1 MEPGTKHPNMISPV
15 ISAFAEEAFFL
26 RLLREKAV
34 RAPHYDLSDFG
45 ELDNRLE
52 AHIDGLR
59 VAGDPGWKICLEEL
73 TWEEPGEIFTAAILA
88 LESGDEKRIQ
98 TVLQKC
104 ETDPDL
110 CPGFISAL
118 GWLPFEKA
126 EPFLQGLLESDSPE
140 IQRIGIAG
148 FAIHRHDPEEVL
160 KNALQSDHPRLLSR
174 ALKAV
179 GELGKQ
185 SWAGSVVPFF
195 GHEDSEVRY
204 HAAWSGVL
212 LGESEARKVLKS
224 LAKADGPRS
233 ESAAALAVR
242 TGRIDGNR
250 EWFQNLADKEEN
262 KRKAIIAVGA
272 LGDPADIPW
281 LIEQMA
287 TPELARVAGESL
299 SMITGL
305 DIAYED
311 LDAEPPENFEAG
323 PTEDPADDN
332 VDLDP
337 DEDLPWPDP
346 AAIDR
351 WWAENR
357 KNFKKGTRHLCGRPI
372 TKKHLW
378 EVLKTG
384 YQRQR
389 AAAAVELALLEPGK
403 PLFNV
408 KAPANR
414 QRQMLGLK

>member
-1 MEPGTKHPNMISPV
+1 
-15 ISAFAEEAFFL
+15 
-26 RLLREKAV
+26 
-34 RAPHYDLSDFG
+34 
-45 ELDNRLE
+45 

-59 VAGDPGWKICLEEL
+59 VAGDPGWEICLEEL
-73 TWEEPGEIFTAAILA
+73 AWEEPGEIFTAAILA
-88 LESGDEKRIQ
+88 LESGDEERIQ

-104 ETDPDL
+104 EPDVEL
-110 CPGFISAL
+110 YQGFISAL
-118 GWLPFEKA
+118 GWLSFEQV
-126 EPFLQGLLESDSPE
+126 EPFLQRFLKNDSPE

-148 FAIHRHDPEEVL
+148 FAIHRQDPGETL
-160 KNALQSDHPRLLSR
+160 QNALQSDDPRLLSR
-174 ALKAV
+174 ALKAI

-195 GHEDSEVRY
+195 DHENSEVRY
-204 HAAWSGVL
+204 HAAWSGIL

-224 LAKADGPRS
+224 FAEADGPRS
-233 ESAAALAVR
+233 KSAAAMAVR

-250 EWFQNLADKEEN
+250 EWFQNLAGKEEH
-262 KRKAIIAVGA
+262 KRKAIIAAGA
-272 LGDPADIPW
+272 LGDPADVPW
-281 LIEQMA
+281 IIEQMA

-311 LDAEPPENFEAG
+311 LEAEPPENFEAG
-323 PTEDPADDN
+323 PTEDPADDD

-357 KNFKKGTRHLCGRPI
+357 KSFKKGSRHLCGRPI
-372 TKKHLW
+372 AKKQLW

-389 AAAAVELALLEPGK
+389 AAAAIELSLLEPGK

-408 KAPANR
+408 KAPAKR
-414 QRQMLGLK
+414 QMRMLGLK

>member
-1 MEPGTKHPNMISPV
+1 MISPI
-15 ISAFAEEAFFL
+15 ISAYAEEASFL

-34 RAPHYDLSDFG
+34 GAPHYDLTDLG
-45 ELDNRLE
+45 EMDNRLE

-73 TWEEPGEIFTAAILA
+73 AWEEPGEIFTPAILA
-88 LESGDEKRIQ
+88 LESGAEERIQ

-104 ETDPDL
+104 EPDVKL
-110 CPGFISAL
+110 YQGFISAL
-118 GWLPFEKA
+118 GWLPFQRA
-126 EPFLQGLLESDSPE
+126 EPSLQRFLKNDSPE

-148 FAIHRHDPEEVL
+148 FAIHRQDPGKALET
-160 KNALQSDHPRLLSR
+160 ALQSEHPRLLSR

-195 GHEDSEVRY
+195 DPENSEVRY
-204 HAAWSGVL
+204 HAAWSGIL

-224 LAKADGPRS
+224 FAEADGPRS
-233 ESAAALAVR
+233 ESAAAMAVR
-242 TGRIDGNR
+242 TGKIDGNR
-250 EWFQNLADKEEN
+250 EWFQNLADKKEH
-262 KRKAIIAVGA
+262 KRKAIIAAGA

-311 LDAEPPENFEAG
+311 LDGEPPENFEAG
-323 PTEDPADDN
+323 PTEHPADDN

-357 KNFKKGTRHLCGRPI
+357 KNFKKGTRHLCGQPI
-372 TKKHLW
+372 AKKHLW
-378 EVLKTG
+378 EVFKTG

-389 AAAAVELALLEPGK
+389 AAAAIELALLEPGK

-408 KAPANR
+408 KAPAKR
-414 QRQMLGLK
+414 QMRMLGLK